1 MNIVD
6 TKQKNLRPLLSFDDG
21 EKIAKQVIQ
30 TNHAF
35 FAAPTKNLPFSAGFL
50 SDDYCITGRSDG
62 RYRVQSSILRWSG

>member
-35 FAAPTKNLPFSAGFL
+35 FYRTNKKPAVF
-50 SDDYCITGRSDG
+50 GRFFIG
-62 RYRVQSSILRWSG
+62 

>member
-6 TKQKNLRPLLSFDDG
+6 TKQKNLRPPLSFDGG
-21 EKIAKQVIQ
+21 EKIPKRVMQ
-30 TNHAF
+30 TNHVF
-35 FAAPTKNLPFSAGFL
+35 CSTNKNLPFSAGFL